1 MASLWPMKRTTGI
14 VRTLTDLTET
24 VKTSSL
30 SSNSGRLV
38 NPVVVAAEVAAV
50 VEAAVVVVP
59 VAALA
64 LVLELELEL
73 GLELELEPEPEP
85 EPEPE

>member
-1 MASLWPMKRTTGI
+1 MKRTTGI

-73 GLELELEPEPEP
+73 GLELEPEPEP
-85 EPEPE
+85 EQE

>member
-59 VAALA
+59 VEALELVLA
-64 LVLELELEL
+64 LVLVLELELELEL
-73 GLELELEPEPEP
+73 GLELEPEPE
-85 EPEPE
+85 

>member
-1 MASLWPMKRTTGI
+1 MKRTTGI

-30 SSNSGRLV
+30 SSNNGRLV

-50 VEAAVVVVP
+50 EEAAVVVVP
-59 VAALA
+59 VAAL
-64 LVLELELEL
+64 VLELGL

-85 EPEPE
+85 E

>member
-59 VAALA
+59 VEALELVLA
-64 LVLELELEL
+64 LVLVLELEL
-73 GLELELEPEPEP
+73 GLELEPEPE
-85 EPEPE
+85 

>member
-1 MASLWPMKRTTGI
+1 MKRTTGI

-59 VAALA
+59 VGALELVLA

-73 GLELELEPEPEP
+73 GLGLELEPEPE
-85 EPEPE
+85 

>member
-30 SSNSGRLV
+30 SSNNGRLV
-38 NPVVVAAEVAAV
+38 NPVVVAAAEVAAEVAAV
-50 VEAAVVVVP
+50 LEAAEVAVAVVP

-64 LVLELELEL
+64 VVVVLALVLVLALE
-73 GLELELEPEPEP
+73 
-85 EPEPE
+85 

>member
-73 GLELELEPEPEP
+73 ELGLELELEPEPEP
-85 EPEPE
+85 E

>member
-64 LVLELELEL
+64 LVLELGLGLE
-73 GLELELEPEPEP
+73 LELELEPEPEP
-85 EPEPE
+85 EPE

>member
-1 MASLWPMKRTTGI
+1 MKRTTGI

-85 EPEPE
+85 EPE

>member
-1 MASLWPMKRTTGI
+1 MKRTTGI

-64 LVLELELEL
+64 LVLELELGLE
-73 GLELELEPEPEP
+73 LELELEPEPEP
-85 EPEPE
+85 EPE

>member
-64 LVLELELEL
+64 LVLELEL
-73 GLELELEPEPEP
+73 GLELEPEPEP
-85 EPEPE
+85 E

>member
-1 MASLWPMKRTTGI
+1 MKRTTGI

-85 EPEPE
+85 EQE

>member
-1 MASLWPMKRTTGI
+1 MKRTTGI

-50 VEAAVVVVP
+50 VEAVVVVVP
-59 VAALA
+59 VAVLA
-64 LVLELELEL
+64 LVLALVLELEL
-73 GLELELEPEPEP
+73 GLELEPEPE
-85 EPEPE
+85 

>member
-1 MASLWPMKRTTGI
+1 MKRTTGI

-64 LVLELELEL
+64 LELEL
-73 GLELELEPEPEP
+73 GLGLELELELELEPEPEP
-85 EPEPE
+85 EPE

>member
-1 MASLWPMKRTTGI
+1 MKRTTGI
-14 VRTLTDLTET
+14 VRTLTDQTET

-59 VAALA
+59 VGALELVLA
-64 LVLELELEL
+64 LVLELALVL
-73 GLELELEPEPEP
+73 VLELEPE
-85 EPEPE
+85 

>member
-1 MASLWPMKRTTGI
+1 MKRTTGI

-59 VAALA
+59 VGALELVLALA

-73 GLELELEPEPEP
+73 GLELEPEPE
-85 EPEPE
+85 

>member
-1 MASLWPMKRTTGI
+1 MKRTTGI

-59 VAALA
+59 VGALELV
-64 LVLELELEL
+64 LVLEQELEL
-73 GLELELEPEPEP
+73 GLELEPEPEP
-85 EPEPE
+85 E

>member
-1 MASLWPMKRTTGI
+1 MKRTTGI

-38 NPVVVAAEVAAV
+38 NPVVGAAEVAAV

-73 GLELELEPEPEP
+73 ELGLEPEPE
-85 EPEPE
+85 

>member
-1 MASLWPMKRTTGI
+1 MKRTTGI

-38 NPVVVAAEVAAV
+38 NPVVVAAEV

-59 VAALA
+59 VAVLALVLALA

-73 GLELELEPEPEP
+73 ELGLELEPEPE
-85 EPEPE
+85 

>member
-1 MASLWPMKRTTGI
+1 MKRTTGI

-59 VAALA
+59 VGALELVLALELALA
-64 LVLELELEL
+64 LVLV
-73 GLELELEPEPEP
+73 LELEPE
-85 EPEPE
+85 

>member
-64 LVLELELEL
+64 LVLELELGLE
-73 GLELELEPEPEP
+73 LELELEPEPEP

>member
-73 GLELELEPEPEP
+73 GLELEPEPEP
-85 EPEPE
+85 E

>member
-1 MASLWPMKRTTGI
+1 MKRTTGI
-14 VRTLTDLTET
+14 VRTLTDQTET

-59 VAALA
+59 VGALELVLA
-64 LVLELELEL
+64 LVLELALAL
-73 GLELELEPEPEP
+73 VLVLELEPE
-85 EPEPE
+85 

>member
-59 VAALA
+59 VAALELVLALA

-73 GLELELEPEPEP
+73 GLELEPEPE
-85 EPEPE
+85 

>member
-1 MASLWPMKRTTGI
+1 MKRTTGI

-59 VAALA
+59 VEALELVLA
-64 LVLELELEL
+64 LVLVLELE
-73 GLELELEPEPEP
+73 LELELEPEPE
-85 EPEPE
+85 

>member
-30 SSNSGRLV
+30 SSNNGRLV

-73 GLELELEPEPEP
+73 GLELEPEPEP

>member
-59 VAALA
+59 LAVLA
-64 LVLELELEL
+64 LVLALVLELEL
-73 GLELELEPEPEP
+73 GLELEPEPE
-85 EPEPE
+85 

>member
-1 MASLWPMKRTTGI
+1 MKRTTGI

-59 VAALA
+59 VEALELVLA
-64 LVLELELEL
+64 LVLVLELELELEL
-73 GLELELEPEPEP
+73 GLELEPEPE
-85 EPEPE
+85 

>member
-1 MASLWPMKRTTGI
+1 MKRTTGI

-59 VAALA
+59 VEALELVLA
-64 LVLELELEL
+64 LVLVLELELEL
-73 GLELELEPEPEP
+73 GLELEPEPE
-85 EPEPE
+85 